1 MSQDE
6 EGWEGNSSSNNPAE
20 SRESTVVVDP
30 VSQIPEP
37 MPRFSREPVE
47 KTEVLKG
54 RRIDQLRAE
63 VHRKR
68 KEQQRRHHKRIALW
82 GLAGA
87 GAVLLGALL
96 AGFVFSGTEAVSA
109 AGASTD
115 QEASSSESFGH
126 GAVEEGDVSAPGEA
140 QGSVAQAKAPDDPEA
155 QASVAQAQLA
165 PDEPQAAPENA
176 VAADSAGQADEP
188 RQETATGS
196 LSLDDLPPE

>member
-1 MSQDE
+1 MSQDD
-6 EGWEGNSSSNNPAE
+6 EGWEGNGTSTNSIQ

-68 KEQQRRHHKRIALW
+68 KEQRRRQHKRIALW
-82 GLAGA
+82 GGAGA

-96 AGFVFSGTEAVSA
+96 AGLVFSGPDAVSA
-109 AGASTD
+109 AGAASD
-115 QEASSSESFGH
+115 QEPSSLDE
-126 GAVEEGDVSAPGEA
+126 P
-140 QGSVAQAKAPDDPEA
+140 GSVALDESPSSVPGALRKQGSAAQPSVVEA
-155 QASVAQAQLA
+155 RLVTEESQASAHD
-165 PDEPQAAPENA
+165 DE
-176 VAADSAGQADEP
+176 VADSAAEALEP
-188 RQETATGS
+188 RQEAATGS